1 MDMDSSTLVE
11 IVPEVASQID
21 SPAAEEAFL
30 THENDKHQPGKAKKK
45 PIPKSKPRKKIT
57 ITRDPE
63 PEPEVLL
70 VDDPVMPVAPRLPV
84 ARVKGFMK
92 MSLDGKNTSA
102 DATYLMTKATVIL
115 STFRTRFSFLIEK
128 FRRRNCLFNN
138 LERNRGPL
146 RSLRAEKP
154 CPCRICVS
162 SGWSVISSI
171 NQAIN
176 QQAHSSLCHR

>member
-1 MDMDSSTLVE
+1 MDVDSSNPVE

-21 SPAAEEAFL
+21 SLAAEEAFP
-30 THENDKHQPGKAKKK
+30 THENDAHQPVKAMKK

-102 DATYLMTKATVIL
+102 DATYLMAKATVI
-115 STFRTRFSFLIEK
+115 FIYFSHPFLFLI
-128 FRRRNCLFNN
+128 RNFP
-138 LERNRGPL
+138 R
-146 RSLRAEKP
+146 
-154 CPCRICVS
+154 
-162 SGWSVISSI
+162 
-171 NQAIN
+171 
-176 QQAHSSLCHR
+176 